1 MSPRTLT
8 RASGAALVVQ
18 FLLCLAGGVLHP
30 VVEGRAHSAEALTA
44 AGGPVALTLL
54 LSGTVLLVVAFPAA
68 IAHLAP
74 HVGRVG
80 TVAAIG
86 HLVALV
92 VVVVP
97 HLAVELM
104 VAPVLARDAGAVH
117 LIDPTDSI
125 VDAPVFLASQA
136 LGGLVM
142 MGCLAV
148 LGVTVVRSALP
159 SWIGWSM
166 VAALVVLFV
175 PLPALPVLMGLQIE
189 VPRGLALAGVGVLV
203 LRALGPAPDGRE
215 RTDVVAVR

>member
-1 MSPRTLT
+1 MSPRTLL
-8 RASGAALVVQ
+8 RAGGVTLVVQ
-18 FLLCLAGGVLHP
+18 FVLCLAGGLLHP

-54 LSGTVLLVVAFPAA
+54 LLGTVLLVVAFPVA
-68 IAHLAP
+68 IVHLAP

-97 HLAVELM
+97 HLAIELM
-104 VAPVLARDAGAVH
+104 VAPVIARDPGAAH
-117 LIDPTDSI
+117 LIDPADTI
-125 VDAPVFLASQA
+125 VDAPVFLATQA

-148 LGVTVVRSALP
+148 LGVTVVRSGLP
-159 SWIGWSM
+159 SWIGWTM
-166 VAALVVLFV
+166 VAGLVVLFV
-175 PLPALPVLMGLQIE
+175 PVPVLPFLAGLQIE
-189 VPRGLALAGVGVLV
+189 VPRGVALAAVGVLV
-203 LRALGPAPDGRE
+203 VRATGTTRPADARPG
-215 RTDVVAVR
+215 VGAVR